1 MIKLIGCIIILLLTG
16 IFCICAVY
24 LNMQRQPVARPQ
36 IVILG
41 TVQQLTFHE
50 QTVWYIDYLIDGY
63 PQGVT
68 LYNESDIA
76 PFIDALSMAGDVR
89 HLKE

>member
-1 MIKLIGCIIILLLTG
+1 MKLIGCIIILLLTG
-16 IFCICAVY
+16 LFGFCAVY

-36 IVILG
+36 IVIFG
-41 TVQQLTFHE
+41 TVQQLTLNN
-50 QTVWYIDYLIDGY
+50 TKVWFIDYLIDGY

>member
-1 MIKLIGCIIILLLTG
+1 MKVVICALLTA
-16 IFCICAVY
+16 ILTCFCFCAVW
-24 LNMQRQPVARPQ
+24 LNAHTEPESLPQ

-50 QTVWYIDYLIDGY
+50 QTVWYIDYLIDGH

-68 LYNESDIA
+68 LYNEGDIA
-76 PFIDALSMAGDVR
+76 PFIDALSQSGDVR

>member
-1 MIKLIGCIIILLLTG
+1 MKLIGCIIILLLTG
-16 IFCICAVY
+16 IFCFCAVF
-24 LNMQRQPVARPQ
+24 LNVQRQPVARPQ

-41 TVQQLTFHE
+41 TVQQLTFSGS
-50 QTVWYIDYLIDGY
+50 TVWFIDYLIDGY

-76 PFIDALSMAGDVR
+76 PFIDALSQAGDVR
-89 HLKE
+89 YLKE

>member
-1 MIKLIGCIIILLLTG
+1 MKLIGCIIILLLTG
-16 IFCICAVY
+16 LFGFCAVY
-24 LNMQRQPVARPQ
+24 LNMQRHPVARPQ

-41 TVQQLTFHE
+41 TVQQLTFSGS
-50 QTVWYIDYLIDGY
+50 TVWYLDYLIDGY

-76 PFIDALSMAGDVR
+76 PFIDALSQAGDVR
-89 HLKE
+89 YLKE